1 MKLGSSGQLPGSL
14 VLLAQYSEFS
24 GHLSVGRAGPP
35 GPPLSGEKGPPGRS
49 HGVTDFCS
57 GFLLHFLPLL
67 SPPGQGWLES
77 QSGHTQPCFPGA
89 REKPTSPHPPWAA
102 ASLPEALGSAPRGP
116 HSHPHPAA
124 FPGLLGQGILDWLR
138 VCVDGASGRTEGL
151 TGCPPGS
158 CCLAMSDSLRPRGL
172 QHTRLPCLLSSQAVV
187 SSIPGSLSQE

>member
-89 REKPTSPHPPWAA
+89 REKPNLSTPSMGSPFPSRSSGLCSPWPSQSPSPC
-102 ASLPEALGSAPRGP
+102 SLPRSA
-116 HSHPHPAA
+116 
-124 FPGLLGQGILDWLR
+124 
-138 VCVDGASGRTEGL
+138 GAGD
-151 TGCPPGS
+151 P
-158 CCLAMSDSLRPRGL
+158 
-172 QHTRLPCLLSSQAVV
+172 
-187 SSIPGSLSQE
+187 